1 MQSTRQ
7 RLTLPYKRTR
17 QIIIIDSAIIKRW
30 FSRSWCS
37 HDLHTTPPRPFT
49 HNAQHTHT
57 HKQTHASIQFGN
69 ARPRGVLVWQW
80 PCRRPASR
88 ESNLRLVTTPCVQEE
103 TRLLAPT
110 ISKTVR
116 IGYKGPSSVLYDC
129 TLSVKLLED
138 RSTATLYPPSLPT
151 VRHEDYIFGTYFGF
165 CFYVDTRVHRAVSL
179 TGGAGI
185 VLLLDRCPFQSSLT
199 VSFGLR
205 IGVCIFVFDEYRI
218 HVDFYGEC

>member
-1 MQSTRQ
+1 MVLARPTYHPS
-7 RLTLPYKRTR
+7 
-17 QIIIIDSAIIKRW
+17 
-30 FSRSWCS
+30 
-37 HDLHTTPPRPFT
+37 PPFY
-49 HNAQHTHT
+49 AQCTTHT

-165 CFYVDTRVHRAVSL
+165 CFYVDTRVHRTVSL

-205 IGVCIFVFDEYRI
+205 IGVCTFVFDQYRI
-218 HVDFYGEC
+218 YVDFYGEC